1 MKKTLLFGFL
11 FLAAISVNA
20 QVTFKPGLRTG
31 ANFSKITNTDLDY
44 KADFYVSA
52 FGALKLSKFY
62 TMQPEIGYS
71 RQGAEGTVHYNESGT
86 VYSQDVDLSL
96 NYVTFSLINKFTLT
110 DIINVHVGPTFD
122 IGTGTKDYLED
133 DVDVGI
139 TAGIGVTFPF
149 GLGIEARVK
158 KGFVDITDDFYY
170 ADNSYDYYDYN
181 ENINSN
187 LVFQVG
193 LTYSFDVTGSSK

>member
-11 FLAAISVNA
+11 FLAAIAANA
-20 QVTFKPGLRTG
+20 QVTFKPGLRAG

-44 KADFYVSA
+44 KTDFYVSA
-52 FGALKLSKFY
+52 FGAIKLTKFY

-71 RQGAEGTVHYNESGT
+71 RQGAEGSFSYSESGAELT
-86 VYSQDVDLSL
+86 ENVDISL
-96 NYVTFSLINKFTLT
+96 NYVTFSFINKFTLT
-110 DIINVHVGPTFD
+110 DAINVHVGPTFD

-139 TAGIGVTFPF
+139 TAGIGYTFPF

-158 KGFVDITDDFYY
+158 KGFVDITDDYY
-170 ADNSYDYYDYN
+170 YDDYNYNYDYD

-193 LTYSFDVTGSSK
+193 VTYSFDVTGSTK